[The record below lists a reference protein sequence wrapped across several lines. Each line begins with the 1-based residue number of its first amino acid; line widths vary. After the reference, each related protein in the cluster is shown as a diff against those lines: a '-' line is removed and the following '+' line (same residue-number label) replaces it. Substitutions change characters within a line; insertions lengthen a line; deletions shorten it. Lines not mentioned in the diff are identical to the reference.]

1 MCSAPVLPSPPTNDP
16 SFPHPS
22 SLPSLF
28 SPLLL
33 LLQLH
38 ERRLQVHVVV
48 LLPFPSPP
56 PLPTSP
62 SLPSSTLPPSP
73 PLAPSPPP
81 PYPSSSPSS
90 HLCCS
95 SSSFTSAVSRSML
108 WSCSASRSFASV
120 MLSCA
125 LSDSCVDRSCST
137 REEGVNAITRGTTS
151 TVFS

>member
-48 LLPFPSPP
+48 LLCVAQLRLRHVELRTQRLLRRPQ
-56 PLPTSP
+56 LQHERGGRQCNHKRNDINGIQ
-62 SLPSSTLPPSP
+62 LK
-73 PLAPSPPP
+73 A
-81 PYPSSSPSS
+81 YPS
-90 HLCCS
+90 
-95 SSSFTSAVSRSML
+95 
-108 WSCSASRSFASV
+108 
-120 MLSCA
+120 
-125 LSDSCVDRSCST
+125 
-137 REEGVNAITRGTTS
+137 TS
-151 TVFS
+151 TPDTASNFADKYWRVQPRFSCDGALAQTVMESSGLKLFTRLKLF